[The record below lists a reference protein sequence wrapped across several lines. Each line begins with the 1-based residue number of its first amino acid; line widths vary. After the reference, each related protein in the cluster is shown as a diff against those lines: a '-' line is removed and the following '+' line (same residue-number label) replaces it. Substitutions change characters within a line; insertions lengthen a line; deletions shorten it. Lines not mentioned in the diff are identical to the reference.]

1 VLAVSRYRLT
11 ATAYLPG
18 AAAVGVESR
27 IRALVENRV
36 RDSDPEVR
44 VALTDQVTVEFTVV
58 AATATEARADG
69 REVALEVLQGAS
81 PLALDAVELL
91 TPPRIPA

>member
-27 IRALVENRV
+27 IRAVVENRV
-36 RDSDPEVR
+36 PDSDPEVR

-58 AATATEARADG
+58 AESATEARADG
-69 REVALEVLQGAS
+69 RGVALEVLQGAS
-81 PLALDAVELL
+81 PVALDAVELL
-91 TPPRIPA
+91 APPRIPA

>member
-1 VLAVSRYRLT
+1 VFARARYRLT

-18 AAAVGVESR
+18 AAAVGVEER
-27 IRALVENRV
+27 IRAVVEDRV
-36 RDSDPEVR
+36 PDSDPAVL
-44 VALTDQVTVEFTVV
+44 VALTDRVMVEFTVV
-58 AATATEARADG
+58 AASATEARADG

-81 PLALDAVELL
+81 PIVLDAVELL

>member
-1 VLAVSRYRLT
+1 MLAVSRYRLT

-27 IRALVENRV
+27 IRAMVENRV
-36 RDSDPEVR
+36 PDSDPEVR

-58 AATATEARADG
+58 AASATEARADG

-91 TPPRIPA
+91 SPPRIPA